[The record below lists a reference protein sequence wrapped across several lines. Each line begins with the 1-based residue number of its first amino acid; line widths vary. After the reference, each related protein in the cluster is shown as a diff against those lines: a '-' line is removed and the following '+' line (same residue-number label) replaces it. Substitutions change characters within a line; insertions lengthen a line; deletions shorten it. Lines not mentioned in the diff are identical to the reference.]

1 MEGSAGVTAMD
12 TSTAAAPVP
21 ERATVWGEVAAL
33 SEKVSVPVLLPV
45 VLGENVMPT
54 VQERVAPIPE
64 PQVLLA
70 MAKLAEGAAIMLLK
84 VRAELWLFV
93 RLTVMAALV
102 SPIGRLPKDKLVGER
117 VTGKTPTPVSL
128 AVWGL
133 LLALSVT
140 VTFPVNVPVPVGVK
154 VIGMVQLAPLASLAG
169 LMGHVPP
176 VLCAKS
182 PVTAMLVMVSAAVL
196 VFLSVAVWGALSVPS
211 TVLGKEGGDRV
222 CARLGAASAKA
233 IPGRKIQLRRTRP
246 FIIKWSDRKS
256 TRLN

>member
-21 ERATVWGEVAAL
+21 ERATVWGEVAAV

-102 SPIGRLPKDKLVGER
+102 SPIGRLPKGKLGGLGTVAGVVG
-117 VTGKTPTPVSL
+117 
-128 AVWGL
+128 
-133 LLALSVT
+133 
-140 VTFPVNVPVPVGVK
+140 N
-154 VIGMVQLAPLASLAG
+154 
-169 LMGHVPP
+169 
-176 VLCAKS
+176 
-182 PVTAMLVMVSAAVL
+182 
-196 VFLSVAVWGALSVPS
+196 
-211 TVLGKEGGDRV
+211 GDFSGE
-222 CARLGAASAKA
+222 CARSRGSESDRDGATCALGESCRTHGTRAASALREIA
-233 IPGRKIQLRRTRP
+233 GDCNAGDGERRCIGILERRGLGRAVGSLNRIGERRGGQGLRPAGRGERQSYTR
-246 FIIKWSDRKS
+246 
-256 TRLN
+256 